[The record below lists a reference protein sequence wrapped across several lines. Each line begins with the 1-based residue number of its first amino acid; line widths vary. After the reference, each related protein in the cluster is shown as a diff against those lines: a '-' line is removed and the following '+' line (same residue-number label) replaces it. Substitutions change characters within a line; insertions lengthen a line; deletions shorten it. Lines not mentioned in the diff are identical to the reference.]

1 MTNTT
6 RAMAGFTL
14 LEVLVAFVLLSS
26 VLGVV
31 MQLNAQ
37 ALDGTVRAGDRQ
49 RALMLAQSELDRIL
63 AHREL
68 VPGQT
73 QGVFDTD
80 GMRWEAN
87 VSPFYF
93 PQQDN
98 AEIQTRIVPYRIDL
112 HVFLDE
118 SRSLQL
124 TTLRLGVAP

>member
-98 AEIQTRIVPYRIDL
+98 AETQTRIVPYRIDL